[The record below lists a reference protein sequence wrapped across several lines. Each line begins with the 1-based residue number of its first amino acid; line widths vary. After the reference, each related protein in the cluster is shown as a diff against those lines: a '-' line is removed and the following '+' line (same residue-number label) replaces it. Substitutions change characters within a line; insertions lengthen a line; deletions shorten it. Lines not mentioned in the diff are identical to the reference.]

1 MGKPKLKKQM
11 KGGSI
16 FGKSINSK
24 SINSKSSVSK
34 TVRSRPSKSTF
45 DPLNIL
51 LLGLLGFLVYHLMN
65 KEPVVKE
72 KVIIREV
79 IKEVDGQPN
88 GQPYREDI
96 YKPDMR
102 QATRNPTFNMKTRGP
117 PQEYDM
123 VGFLQ
128 GTEGDESKLQ
138 QLYGRRTYPN
148 SNLWNYFVKSDQYH
162 QIPIPV
168 SIGGQNCTDERG
180 CNELQDKGS
189 INLLD
194 KEHTATIY
202 KPEPYYYNPYV
213 I

>member
-1 MGKPKLKKQM
+1 MRKLKLKKQ

-16 FGKSINSK
+16 LGKSINSK
-24 SINSKSSVSK
+24 SIVS
-34 TVRSRPSKSTF
+34 RSRSSKSTF

-51 LLGLLGFLVYHLMN
+51 LLGLLAFLVYHLMN
-65 KEPVVKE
+65 KETIVKE
-72 KVIIREV
+72 KVIYKTIET
-79 IKEVDGQPN
+79 KEND
-88 GQPYREDI
+88 QPYREDI
-96 YKPDMR
+96 YKPDIR
-102 QATRNPTFNMKTRGP
+102 QATRNPIFNMKTRGP

-128 GTEGDESKLQ
+128 SGDDSNKLQ

-180 CNELQDKGS
+180 CTELQDKGS

>member
-1 MGKPKLKKQM
+1 MGKPKLKKQ

-16 FGKSINSK
+16 PGKSINSK

-34 TVRSRPSKSTF
+34 TGRSRPSKSTF

-79 IKEVDGQPN
+79 IKEVDGQTN

>member
-1 MGKPKLKKQM
+1 MKKKLKRM
-11 KGGSI
+11 RGGS
-16 FGKSINSK
+16 KSK
-24 SINSKSSVSK
+24 SLLTSK
-34 TVRSRPSKSTF
+34 TSF

-51 LLGLLGFLVYHLMN
+51 LVVVLIFIVYQMIQMN
-65 KEPVVKE
+65 KNSPETVVREKIIYKTIDKE
-72 KVIIREV
+72 A
-79 IKEVDGQPN
+79 D
-88 GQPYREDI
+88 QPYREDI
-96 YKPDMR
+96 YKPDLR
-102 QATRNPTFNMKTRGP
+102 QGRSFPPFNIKTRGP
-117 PQEYDM
+117 PEEYDM

-128 GTEGDESKLQ
+128 DHDDSNKLQ

-148 SNLWNYFVKSDQYH
+148 SNQWNYFVKSDQYH

-180 CNELQDKGS
+180 CKELNDKDS
-189 INLLD
+189 LNILN

>member
-11 KGGSI
+11 KGGSLL
-16 FGKSINSK
+16 GKSVLSK
-24 SINSKSSVSK
+24 SIKSKSIKGRTS
-34 TVRSRPSKSTF
+34 RSSKSTF

-51 LLGLLGFLVYHLMN
+51 LLGLLAFLVYHLMN
-65 KEPVVKE
+65 KETVVKE

-79 IKEVDGQPN
+79 VKEVDD
-88 GQPYREDI
+88 QPYREDI
-96 YKPDMR
+96 YKPDLR

-128 GTEGDESKLQ
+128 SGDDSNKLQ

-180 CNELQDKGS
+180 CSELQDKGS

>member
-1 MGKPKLKKQM
+1 MGKPKLKKQ

-16 FGKSINSK
+16 PGK
-24 SINSKSSVSK
+24 SINSKSSVTK

-65 KEPVVKE
+65 KETIVKE

-79 IKEVDGQPN
+79 IKDGDGQTN
-88 GQPYREDI
+88 GQTNDQPYREDI
-96 YKPDMR
+96 YKPDLR

>member
-11 KGGSI
+11 KGGSLL
-16 FGKSINSK
+16 GKSILGKSVLSK
-24 SINSKSSVSK
+24 SIKGR
-34 TVRSRPSKSTF
+34 TSRQSKSTF

-51 LLGLLGFLVYHLMN
+51 LLGLLAFLVYHLMN
-65 KEPVVKE
+65 KETVVKE
-72 KVIIREV
+72 KVIVREV
-79 IKEVDGQPN
+79 VKEVDD
-88 GQPYREDI
+88 QPYREDI
-96 YKPDMR
+96 YKPDLR
-102 QATRNPTFNMKTRGP
+102 QATRNPSFNMKTRGP

-128 GTEGDESKLQ
+128 DPDDTNKLQ

-168 SIGGQNCTDERG
+168 SLGGQNCTDERG
-180 CNELQDKGS
+180 CTELQDKGT

-194 KEHTATIY
+194 KDHTATIY

>member
-1 MGKPKLKKQM
+1 MGKPKLKKQ

-24 SINSKSSVSK
+24 SIVSK
-34 TVRSRPSKSTF
+34 TGRSRPSKSTF

-51 LLGLLGFLVYHLMN
+51 LLGLLVFLVYQMMN
-65 KEPVVKE
+65 KETIVKE

-79 IKEVDGQPN
+79 VKEVDD
-88 GQPYREDI
+88 QPYRDDI
-96 YKPDMR
+96 YKPDLR

-117 PQEYDM
+117 PQDYDM

-128 GTEGDESKLQ
+128 SGDDSNKLQ

>member
-1 MGKPKLKKQM
+1 MKKKLKRM
-11 KGGSI
+11 RGGS
-16 FGKSINSK
+16 KSK
-24 SINSKSSVSK
+24 SLLTSK
-34 TVRSRPSKSTF
+34 TSF

-51 LLGLLGFLVYHLMN
+51 LVGVLIFIVYQMIQMN
-65 KEPVVKE
+65 KSNPKTVVREKIIYKTIDKE
-72 KVIIREV
+72 A
-79 IKEVDGQPN
+79 D
-88 GQPYREDI
+88 QPYREDI
-96 YKPDMR
+96 YKPDLR
-102 QATRNPTFNMKTRGP
+102 QGRSFPPFNIKTRGP
-117 PQEYDM
+117 PEEYDM

-128 GTEGDESKLQ
+128 DHDDSNKLQ

-148 SNLWNYFVKSDQYH
+148 SNQWNYFVKSDQYH

-180 CNELQDKGS
+180 CKELNDKDS
-189 INLLD
+189 LNILN

>member
-1 MGKPKLKKQM
+1 MRKLKLKKQ

-16 FGKSINSK
+16 LGKSINSK
-24 SINSKSSVSK
+24 SIVS
-34 TVRSRPSKSTF
+34 RSRSSKSTLN
-45 DPLNIL
+45 PLNIL
-51 LLGLLGFLVYHLMN
+51 LLGLLAFLVYHLMN
-65 KEPVVKE
+65 KETIVKE
-72 KVIIREV
+72 KVIYKTIET
-79 IKEVDGQPN
+79 KEND
-88 GQPYREDI
+88 QPYREDI
-96 YKPDMR
+96 YKPDLR

-128 GTEGDESKLQ
+128 SGDDSNKLQ

-180 CNELQDKGS
+180 CNELQDKSS

>member
-1 MGKPKLKKQM
+1 MRKLKLKKQM

-16 FGKSINSK
+16 LSK
-24 SINSKSSVSK
+24 SIKSKSIR
-34 TVRSRPSKSTF
+34 TNKSSMN
-45 DPLNIL
+45 PLNLIL
-51 LLGLLGFLVYHLMN
+51 IGILIFLVYQMTQMN
-65 KEPVVKE
+65 QSEPDTIVKE
-72 KVIIREV
+72 KVIYKTIET
-79 IKEVDGQPN
+79 KEND
-88 GQPYREDI
+88 QPYREDI
-96 YKPDMR
+96 YKPDLR
-102 QATRNPTFNMKTRGP
+102 QSTRNPTFNMKTRGP

-128 GTEGDESKLQ
+128 SGDDSNKLQ

>member
-1 MGKPKLKKQM
+1 MKKKLKRM
-11 KGGSI
+11 RGGS
-16 FGKSINSK
+16 KSK
-24 SINSKSSVSK
+24 SLLTSK
-34 TVRSRPSKSTF
+34 TSF

-51 LLGLLGFLVYHLMN
+51 LVGVLIFIVYQMIQMN
-65 KEPVVKE
+65 KSNPKTVVREKIIYKTIDKE
-72 KVIIREV
+72 A
-79 IKEVDGQPN
+79 D
-88 GQPYREDI
+88 QPYREDI
-96 YKPDMR
+96 YKPDLR
-102 QATRNPTFNMKTRGP
+102 QGRSFPPFNIKTRGP
-117 PQEYDM
+117 PEEYDM

-128 GTEGDESKLQ
+128 DHDDSNKLQ

-148 SNLWNYFVKSDQYH
+148 SNQWNYFVKSDQYH

-180 CNELQDKGS
+180 CKELNDKES
-189 INLLD
+189 LNILN

>member
-1 MGKPKLKKQM
+1 MGKLKLKKHM

-16 FGKSINSK
+16 VGKSKLSKQTLGKLNIN
-24 SINSKSSVSK
+24 
-34 TVRSRPSKSTF
+34 KSTLN
-45 DPLNIL
+45 PLNIL
-51 LLGLLGFLVYHLMN
+51 LIGLLVFIVYQMMN
-65 KEPVVKE
+65 KETVVKE

-79 IKEVDGQPN
+79 VKEVDD
-88 GQPYREDI
+88 QPYREDI
-96 YKPDMR
+96 YKPDLR
-102 QATRNPTFNMKTRGP
+102 QSTRDPTFNMKTRGP

-128 GTEGDESKLQ
+128 SDDDKNKLQ

-180 CNELQDKGS
+180 CVELQDKGS

-194 KEHTATIY
+194 KDHTATIY